1 RLSRCLRQVIRKPP
15 QGGFFMCFLSPYTT
29 AESIVEVDTFAVA
42 GVPSLVRRGGKH
54 LPVPAA
60 NLAAA
65 MPGPHPPC
73 GHLPPCDGGRKGSPV
88 PVVRLIPRSPFPCT
102 TLLSGRKTQA
112 FLPPPAG
119 VRGEAPGMAPAFRS
133 EEGARRADGGH
144 HRPISN
150 ACRILA
156 ST

>member
-1 RLSRCLRQVIRKPP
+1 DRSSESRRKAAFSCASFPPIRQRKV
-15 QGGFFMCFLSPYTT
+15 SSK
-29 AESIVEVDTFAVA
+29 SI
-42 GVPSLVRRGGKH
+42 PSLWSGCLPSCDGGGKH

-119 VRGEAPGMAPAFRS
+119 VRGEAPGMAPALRS